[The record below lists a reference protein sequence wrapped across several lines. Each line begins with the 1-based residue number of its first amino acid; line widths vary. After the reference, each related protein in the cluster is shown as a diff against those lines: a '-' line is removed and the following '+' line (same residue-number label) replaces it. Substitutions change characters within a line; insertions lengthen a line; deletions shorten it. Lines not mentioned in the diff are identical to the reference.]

1 MPLFLAALLGGLVQ
15 LAASLVG
22 RVLIA
27 LAVGYVSYEGIDSG
41 LTSVTSSIWS
51 HFTSLDSSSSN
62 VCYFVSLTFDADC
75 VNCNQL
81 GVCVYRVVR
90 ASGRPGCHLLPARV
104 ADVLNT
110 EAVHYKEKSKSV

>member
-51 HFTSLDSSSSN
+51 HFTSLDSN
-62 VCYFVSLTFDADC
+62 TLIVMGL
-75 VNCNQL
+75 L
-81 GVCVYRVVR
+81 RV
-90 ASGRPGCHLLPARV
+90 
-104 ADVLNT
+104 DDNI
-110 EAVHYKEKSKSV
+110 SVF